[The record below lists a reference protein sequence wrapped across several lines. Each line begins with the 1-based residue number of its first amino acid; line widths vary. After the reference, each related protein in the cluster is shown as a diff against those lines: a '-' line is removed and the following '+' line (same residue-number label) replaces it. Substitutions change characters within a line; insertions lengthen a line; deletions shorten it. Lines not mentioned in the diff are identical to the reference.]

1 LTSRAKSIVFVLSN
15 VEPFLVKPFL
25 IDKTQP
31 PKLLK
36 VWWFFALSGRE
47 LFKSSRG
54 KAYKPLTFSFLL
66 NREMDGGDFDAL
78 WGPIGE

>member
-1 LTSRAKSIVFVLSN
+1 MLCGVLVVFSLS
-15 VEPFLVKPFL
+15 
-25 IDKTQP
+25 
-31 PKLLK
+31 
-36 VWWFFALSGRE
+36 SSE
-47 LFKSSRG
+47 LEKSSRG

>member
-1 LTSRAKSIVFVLSN
+1 VFILWNVKS
-15 VEPFLVKPFL
+15 FL

-31 PKLLK
+31 PKLQRA
-36 VWWFFALSGRE
+36 WWFFALSGKE

-66 NREMDGGDFDAL
+66 NQETDGGDFDAL
-78 WGPIGE
+78 WGPVGE